1 AQEVLIDPGALTS
14 SSGISADTSSEIGRA
29 KNCLSPEDI
38 IEKYKEAISYYGK
51 YKNAGVIELEA
62 CVKAVRVLA
71 IQKRAMEASDFLQNA
86 VYINLGQLSEEEKI
100 QRYSVLSELYE
111 LIGFH
116 RKSAFFKRVAAMQ
129 CVAPTI
135 PEPGW
140 KACYRLLLE
149 TLPGYSLSLDPKDF
163 SKVSFLDMRKKTFI
177 SAHKIPERNINMFA
191 DGDHCILVKAALLQR
206 DTSEEHTSRGFM
218 VSDAKDSN

>member
-1 AQEVLIDPGALTS
+1 M
-14 SSGISADTSSEIGRA
+14 
-29 KNCLSPEDI
+29 LSLFQ
-38 IEKYKEAISYYGK
+38 YKS
-51 YKNAGVIELEA
+51 AGVIELEA
-62 CVKAVRVLA
+62 CIKAVRVLA
-71 IQKRAMEASDFLQNA
+71 IQKRAMEASEFLQNA
-86 VYINLGQLSEEEKI
+86 VYINLGQVSVCTAMFSKTASSQSSCSMRNGPICVQLSEEEKI

-140 KACYRLLLE
+140 KACYKLLLE

-163 SKVSFLDMRKKTFI
+163 SKGNTRWFFI
-177 SAHKIPERNINMFA
+177 
-191 DGDHCILVKAALLQR
+191 GL
-206 DTSEEHTSRGFM
+206 
-218 VSDAKDSN
+218 AKSYCQNYCF